1 VIGHS
6 YGCILAQ
13 QYAASEQA
21 TKIEKLLLIAPPS
34 NHLFTH
40 SSPLKAYKK
49 YESAVKNIREQI
61 IDKVYGIPELER
73 FDKEEIK
80 VKLLGDEGIYQTI
93 EKNFGSERFI
103 IDSYDELE
111 GGVLEDF
118 GLAGLRLDFFQAL
131 RELRNKGWSPIGTPP
146 GRESIERIGRKIGNG
161 LKQFGNRQSN
171 VSKTVRSES
180 ETESLYR
187 VFYVIGAYDGTN
199 RRFLKAWLAG
209 GKKDFKADLA
219 RTGGKAHVAKR
230 VNKHIEKVGINR
242 ADVKSIIPWNP
253 AEYRHGRP
261 TLILNGDA
269 DVVTAAGQAEH
280 YFNFGLIGYRI
291 LVTFRGVGHD
301 VDLPATNPPSPI
313 LDDACQRGDVDPV
326 DCLVASFVELP
337 PKSFFSEA
345 KVLFGALEQEGGR
358 RATIAAA

>member
-1 VIGHS
+1 MQTPITPTLVLVTAGCFALYS
-6 YGCILAQ
+6 Y
-13 QYAASEQA
+13 SSFFNDPA
-21 TKIEKLLLIAPPS
+21 T
-34 NHLFTH
+34 T
-40 SSPLKAYKK
+40 
-49 YESAVKNIREQI
+49 
-61 IDKVYGIPELER
+61 
-73 FDKEEIK
+73 EIYT
-80 VKLLGDEGIYQTI
+80 LSLHD
-93 EKNFGSERFI
+93 
-103 IDSYDELE
+103 
-111 GGVLEDF
+111 
-118 GLAGLRLDFFQAL
+118 AL
-131 RELRNKGWSPIGTPP
+131 PI
-146 GRESIERIGRKIGNG
+146 
-161 LKQFGNRQSN
+161 
-171 VSKTVRSES
+171 S

-209 GKKDFKADLA
+209 GKKDFKAALA

-345 KVLFGALEQEGGR
+345 TVLFG
-358 RATIAAA
+358 